1 MTAVGSIS
9 EVGYTSMLTRDLAAS
24 MRNAADMFG
33 LIETESNGKKAF
45 FTAQNKHHEVVY
57 TQSDRDG
64 LDHIG
69 LVVPNAI
76 ELDAIRAKVDRNG
89 YQIVSENP
97 IEDYIEQGFAFDF
110 GADGIEL
117 NCDRSG
123 ALLPALQH

>member
-9 EVGYTSMLTRDLAAS
+9 EIGYTSMLTRDLGAS

-69 LVVPNAI
+69 LVVPNSC
-76 ELDAIRAKVDRNG
+76 LLYTSPSPR
-89 YQIVSENP
+89 
-97 IEDYIEQGFAFDF
+97 
-110 GADGIEL
+110 
-117 NCDRSG
+117 DRSVSRMPSS
-123 ALLPALQH
+123 A